1 MTTPTPHFGPSDLHP
16 DRAELIR
23 ELAAVLNRTGADAWV
38 GMPDRQLAAGLF
50 GRLVQYRRERLV
62 EEAERA
68 TVADPLVQVD
78 QDCAD
83 IDANTRGAA

>member
-1 MTTPTPHFGPSDLHP
+1 MTTPTPNFAPSDLHP

-23 ELAAVLNRTGADAWV
+23 ELAAVLNRHGADAWV
-38 GMPDRQLAAGLF
+38 GMADRTIAAGLF

-68 TVADPLVQVD
+68 AVADPLVQVD
-78 QDCAD
+78 QDCAA
-83 IDANTRGAA
+83 IDANTRDAA